1 MVNQFPLQDFFE
13 HSQEVWSQLPDHRKP
28 NPNTRYAISD
38 AVNSAFSV
46 FFMQS
51 QSLAHQQTIKQKRKG
66 KKNLQNLFQVENVPS
81 DNQIRNLLDPLK
93 PDQFAPQFEW
103 IWQTLKSF
111 GALTQYT
118 NALGTKSIA
127 LDGMVYHS
135 STSISCSCCSTRRD
149 RTGTPHYYHATLLP
163 LMVKPGYEHVLAC
176 FPEMITP
183 QDGSEKQDCE
193 RNASKRWLEKWDHLF
208 KPKEISYLGD
218 DLFANQPLCQQI
230 VDQDQY
236 FIFVCKPDS
245 HVTLYNWL
253 ASLTLKLNLSESG
266 MDHMEKFGNGNGLIK
281 FLYARETM
289 PCSSIG
295 AHYVLV
301 MR

>member
-51 QSLAHQQTIKQKRKG
+51 QSFLAHQQTIKQKRKG

-127 LDGMVYHS
+127 LDWYGLPFFNLNILLLLLNTPRQNGNTPLLSCHA
-135 STSISCSCCSTRRD
+135 STFDGQAWLR
-149 RTGTPHYYHATLLP
+149 
-163 LMVKPGYEHVLAC
+163 AC
-176 FPEMITP
+176 F
-183 QDGSEKQDCE
+183 G
-193 RNASKRWLEKWDHLF
+193 L
-208 KPKEISYLGD
+208 
-218 DLFANQPLCQQI
+218 
-230 VDQDQY
+230 
-236 FIFVCKPDS
+236 
-245 HVTLYNWL
+245 
-253 ASLTLKLNLSESG
+253 LS
-266 MDHMEKFGNGNGLIK
+266 
-281 FLYARETM
+281 
-289 PCSSIG
+289 
-295 AHYVLV
+295 
-301 MR
+301 